1 MYLVAVFIG
10 SLFVNGLVFLTLVLL
25 QAPSGAWATWV
36 ALGPPVVTMFV
47 GWGTHRVVLARALR
61 RWQVLAKPGPLD
73 RERPPL
79 VLPLDK

>member
-1 MYLVAVFIG
+1 
-10 SLFVNGLVFLTLVLL
+10 
-25 QAPSGAWATWV
+25 
-36 ALGPPVVTMFV
+36 MFV